1 MTKDEIIELA
11 REAGLLA
18 GADMASER
26 NNLFAAGLVK
36 FATLVMAAVVAAER
50 DRLQALTEQD
60 LTLLHRCKAARA
72 YYQYLEPGE
81 TPISDVKIVQVH
93 ATSQGRSS

>member
-1 MTKDEIIELA
+1 MTNVEIIELA

-18 GADMASER
+18 GVDMARER
-26 NNLFAAGLVK
+26 NRLFALGLVK
-36 FATLVMAAVVAAER
+36 FAALVVAKER
-50 DRLQALTEQD
+50 ERLRALTEQD

-93 ATSQGRSS
+93 AASQGRSS

>member
-18 GADMASER
+18 GADMTSER

-36 FATLVMAAVVAAER
+36 FATLVMAKER
-50 DRLQALTEQD
+50 ERLRDFAEQD
-60 LTLLHRCKAARA
+60 GTLLHLCKAAGA
-72 YYQYLEPGE
+72 YHHYLEPGE

-93 ATSQGRSS
+93 ATPQGRSS

>member
-18 GADMASER
+18 GADMTSER

-36 FATLVMAAVVAAER
+36 FATLVMAAVVALER
-50 DRLQALTEQD
+50 ERLQAFVDQD
-60 LTLLHRCKAARA
+60 GTRSHRRKEVAA
-72 YYQYLEPGE
+72 YHHYLEPGE

-93 ATSQGRSS
+93 AASQGRSS

>member
-36 FATLVMAAVVAAER
+36 FAALVVAKER
-50 DRLQALTEQD
+50 ERLRALTEQD
-60 LTLLHRCKAARA
+60 LTMLHRCKAAGA
-72 YYQYLEPGE
+72 YHHYLEPGE
-81 TPISDVKIVQVH
+81 TPISDVKIVQVR
-93 ATSQGRSS
+93 AASQGRSA

>member
-18 GADMASER
+18 GADMACER

-36 FATLVMAAVVAAER
+36 FAALVVAKER
-50 DRLQALTEQD
+50 ERLRAITEQD

-81 TPISDVKIVQVH
+81 TPVSDVKIVQVH
-93 ATSQGRSS
+93 AASQGRSS

>member
-36 FATLVMAAVVAAER
+36 FAALVVAKER
-50 DRLQALTEQD
+50 ERLQALAGQGG
-60 LTLLHRCKAARA
+60 TLMHCCKAAGA
-72 YYQYLEPGE
+72 CHHYLEPGE

>member
-18 GADMASER
+18 GADMTSER

-36 FATLVMAAVVAAER
+36 FATLVMAAVVALER
-50 DRLQALTEQD
+50 ERLQAFVDQD
-60 LTLLHRCKAARA
+60 GTRSHRCKAAGA
-72 YYQYLEPGE
+72 YHHYLEPGE
-81 TPISDVKIVQVH
+81 APVSDVKIVQVH

>member
-26 NNLFAAGLVK
+26 NNLFAAGLVE
-36 FATLVMAAVVAAER
+36 FATLVMAALER
-50 DRLQALTEQD
+50 ERLQAFVDQD
-60 LTLLHRCKAARA
+60 GTRSHRRKEAVA
-72 YYQYLEPGE
+72 YHHYLEPGE

-93 ATSQGRSS
+93 AASQGRSS

>member
-1 MTKDEIIELA
+1 MTQDEIIELA

-36 FATLVMAAVVAAER
+36 FATLVMAKER
-50 DRLQALTEQD
+50 ERLRGFAEQD
-60 LTLLHRCKAARA
+60 GTLLHLCKAAGA
-72 YYQYLEPGE
+72 YHHYLEPSE

-93 ATSQGRSS
+93 AASQGRSS

>member
-36 FATLVMAAVVAAER
+36 FAALVEAKER
-50 DRLQALTEQD
+50 ERLRALTEQD

-93 ATSQGRSS
+93 AASQGRSS